1 MSKEMAPMQGTLQ
14 RGRMRWSRLHA
25 KMTFSYVWVTV
36 VSVLLLEVITAIT
49 VVAIIIFSPIL
60 DNGRIAAAKRQAQ
73 LYATSVSEQTKNSS
87 IDAPITFMPDQPF
100 SLAPFNISTDRTD
113 TPAYIGEPLA
123 EGKQVAFALL
133 IGSDGTILASSY
145 PSLYPAQQAIA
156 RELPTQAALIK
167 MALAGQEG
175 GVADATSQGRMTSA
189 VVPVWNQAHQPVGA
203 VYVQLPPVVSSQ
215 LFLQNIVRVL
225 LVSGLFLLLITV
237 PIGGIFGS
245 LTTRG
250 LVRRVDRLVAA
261 TTQFAAGDYRQRVA
275 VTSRDEVGQLE
286 QQFNVM
292 AAQLVSSIEQQHT
305 LTEQNARLAERT
317 RIARDLHDSV
327 KQQAFAVS
335 MQIGAALTLIDTKEE
350 QRKHLLE
357 AETLAYQLQQELTV
371 LIRELRPLALQDKSF
386 PMALQEYVQG
396 WERQHSLHVAF
407 STSGN
412 CGRCEL
418 SEARETALLRVLQE
432 ALSNVVR
439 HSHATEVAVTF
450 TSEQEQVTLV
460 VRDNGVGFESSVGGN
475 GSGVGLHS
483 MRERMETLQ
492 GTLLIESK
500 SGRGTR
506 LVARYPHCVGMQ
518 AKGSVEV

>member
-1 MSKEMAPMQGTLQ
+1 MSKEMVAMQSTLPQ
-14 RGRMRWSRLHA
+14 GRMRWSRLHA

-49 VVAIIIFSPIL
+49 VVSIIIFSPIL

-73 LYATSVSEQTKNSS
+73 LYAASVSEQTKSSS
-87 IDAPITFMPDQPF
+87 IDVPITFMPGLPF
-100 SLAPFNISTDRTD
+100 SLAPYNISTDSTD
-113 TPAYIGEPLA
+113 TPVYVGQVLTD
-123 EGKQVAFALL
+123 GKQVAFALL

-145 PSLYPAQQAIA
+145 PSLYPAQQAVA
-156 RELPTQAALIK
+156 HALPDKATLIK
-167 MALAGQEG
+167 KAMAGQDG

-215 LFLQNIVRVL
+215 LFLQNIMRVL
-225 LVSGLFLLLITV
+225 LVSGLFLLIITV

-286 QQFNVM
+286 QQFNIM

-386 PMALQEYVQG
+386 SIALQEYLHG
-396 WERQHSLHVAF
+396 WERQHSLHVTMA
-407 STSGN
+407 TS
-412 CGRCEL
+412 GRCEL
-418 SEARETALLRVLQE
+418 SEARETALLRVLEE

-439 HSHATEVAVTF
+439 HSHATEVEVIF
-450 TSEQEQVTLV
+450 TCEQEQVTLA
-460 VRDNGVGFESSVGGN
+460 VRDNGVGFEN
-475 GSGVGLHS
+475 GVNESGVGLHS
-483 MRERMETLQ
+483 MRERMEALQ
-492 GTLLIESK
+492 GTLQIESK
-500 SGRGTR
+500 SGQGTR
-506 LVARYPHCVGMQ
+506 IIACYKHCVDTRV
-518 AKGSVEV
+518 KGSVEV